1 MTSVVPFF
9 ERNPLRTAKR
19 ADFEKFAQVL
29 QLMQAGAHLEKDG
42 LQLIASMHGV
52 DEPQAAVSVSGILRG
67 HTPATSYDSEVKIW
81 S

>member
-19 ADFEKFAQVL
+19 ADFEKFAHVL

-42 LQLIASMHGV
+42 LSVIASITESMNRR
-52 DEPQAAVSVSGILRG
+52 QRSRYSGILRG
-67 HTPATSYDSEVKIW
+67 HTPATSYDNEVKIW